1 MWILRKGDT
10 LEIGRAEISLN
21 DGRLILKDEHVKRS
35 ILTDAEE
42 VEVRPH
48 PPVNVPSRVTDY
60 LMIRMREGIVPADG
74 QELWLSAPYDLG
86 ISLDGEIVGFLS
98 PFRVKYSLYGP
109 TTEGVVCRYHES
121 PVSRAP
127 QQGIDAKVKVIFKVE
142 SPREVDRIV
151 IPVNELDIFLRN
163 EDGAIYYEV
172 VEVTVGDDLYVELK
186 NEPPVE
192 ADLVYPPV
200 KSVDLIQRIASGYRM
215 VW

>member
-1 MWILRKGDT
+1 MWTVRKGDT
-10 LEIGRAEISLN
+10 LEVGRARISLDN
-21 DGRLILKDEHVKRS
+21 GALILKDDHGARS

-48 PPVNVPSRVTDY
+48 PPVNVPSRVTDF
-60 LMIRMREGIVPADG
+60 LMIRMEGGMIPSDG
-74 QELWLSAPYDLG
+74 QEVWLSAPYDLG
-86 ISLDGEIVGFLS
+86 ISLNGRIVGFLS

-121 PVSRAP
+121 PVSSVP
-127 QQGIDAKVKVIFKVE
+127 GGGVDAKVKVVFKVR
-142 SPREVDRIV
+142 SPKEVDRIV
-151 IPVNELDIFLRN
+151 IPVNELDIFFR
-163 EDGAIYYEV
+163 DGLYYEV